1 MEHVM
6 YRIPPSCF
14 LGGFPVVSFYTV
26 QYIETEGWTAMSN
39 QLVGVD
45 RRVHPYV
52 LLFLA
57 RIDCYNNLVLL
68 KNLWDRTAWGKGN
81 VSEIPLRYE
90 TNQKI
95 RLYLRLDVH
104 ALNPCSSTFYFG
116 NFMAFIQKK
125 INVRG
130 EFAKDDF
137 LDTLKNMATMPWWSL
152 KIM

>member
-1 MEHVM
+1 
-6 YRIPPSCF
+6 
-14 LGGFPVVSFYTV
+14 
-26 QYIETEGWTAMSN
+26 MSN

-104 ALNPCSSTFYFG
+104 ALNPCSSTFFFG
-116 NFMAFIQKK
+116 SFMAFIQKK

-130 EFAKDDF
+130 EFAKDDS
-137 LDTLKNMATMPWWSL
+137 LDTLKNMATMPW
-152 KIM
+152 

>member
-1 MEHVM
+1 
-6 YRIPPSCF
+6 
-14 LGGFPVVSFYTV
+14 
-26 QYIETEGWTAMSN
+26 MSN

-68 KNLWDRTAWGKGN
+68 KNLWDHTAWGKGN

-104 ALNPCSSTFYFG
+104 ALNPCSSTFFFG

-130 EFAKDDF
+130 EFAKDDS
-137 LDTLKNMATMPWWSL
+137 LDTLKNMATMPW
-152 KIM
+152 

>member
-1 MEHVM
+1 
-6 YRIPPSCF
+6 
-14 LGGFPVVSFYTV
+14 
-26 QYIETEGWTAMSN
+26 MSN

-57 RIDCYNNLVLL
+57 RIDCYINLVLL

-104 ALNPCSSTFYFG
+104 ALNPCSSTFFVAISWPLFKRKSMFG
-116 NFMAFIQKK
+116 VNLPKMIPR
-125 INVRG
+125 IH
-130 EFAKDDF
+130 
-137 LDTLKNMATMPWWSL
+137 
-152 KIM
+152 